1 MRFKGAPASQGRTE
15 VDTPQGEAENPPY
28 ERRSGEIGRRAG
40 FKIRSTGD
48 VETAAKPADKAVSEK
63 NHAKTEMVLARHL
76 RQDPDLAELVSVWK
90 LLPEATRAAVLA
102 IVRAKPV

>member
-1 MRFKGAPASQGRTE
+1 
-15 VDTPQGEAENPPY
+15 
-28 ERRSGEIGRRAG
+28 
-40 FKIRSTGD
+40 
-48 VETAAKPADKAVSEK
+48 
-63 NHAKTEMVLARHL
+63 MVLARHL